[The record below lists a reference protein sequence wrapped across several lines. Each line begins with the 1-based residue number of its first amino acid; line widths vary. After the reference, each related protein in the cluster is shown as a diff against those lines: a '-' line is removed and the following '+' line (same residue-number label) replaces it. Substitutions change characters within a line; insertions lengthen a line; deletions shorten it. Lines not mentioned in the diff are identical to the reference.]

1 MNKQLLY
8 LILIYGITG
17 FTLFLLVLMREFY
30 DVKFTHKLGLNTK
43 LSPYIDCD
51 FMCFSHF
58 IMYMLLGYLS
68 PKYWMISF
76 TLSILWEYSEQYM
89 EKNNIKIISNFR
101 NDIITNTSGLIIGI
115 LLNKLFK

>member
-17 FTLFLLVLMREFY
+17 STLFLLVLMREFY
-30 DVKFTHKLGLNTK
+30 DEKFTHKLGLNK
-43 LSPYIDCD
+43 KSKYLGCD

-76 TLSILWEYSEQYM
+76 TLSILWEYSEKYM

-101 NDIITNTSGLIIGI
+101 NDIITNTSGLIIGM
-115 LLNKLFK
+115 LLNKIKM

>member
-1 MNKQLLY
+1 MCDIKFLFHNIIFYNIKYMNKQLLY

-17 FTLFLLVLMREFY
+17 FIILSFVLIRQFY
-30 DVKFTHKLGLNTK
+30 DENFTKNLGFHTK

-68 PKYWMISF
+68 PK
-76 TLSILWEYSEQYM
+76 
-89 EKNNIKIISNFR
+89 
-101 NDIITNTSGLIIGI
+101 
-115 LLNKLFK
+115 

>member
-8 LILIYGITG
+8 LISIYGITG
-17 FTLFLLVLMREFY
+17 FTLFLLVLMRELY
-30 DVKFTHKLGLNTK
+30 DEKFTHKLGLNNK
-43 LSPYIDCD
+43 FSPYIDCD
-51 FMCFSHF
+51 FFCFSHF

-115 LLNKLFK
+115 LLHKLFK

>member
-17 FTLFLLVLMREFY
+17 IVCFFIVLMREIY
-30 DVKFTHKLGLNTK
+30 DERFTHKLGLNTK
-43 LSPYIDCD
+43 SKYIECD

-58 IMYMLLGYLS
+58 IMYILLGYLS
-68 PKYWMISF
+68 PKYCMISF

-101 NDIITNTSGLIIGI
+101 NDIITNTSGLIIGM
-115 LLNKLFK
+115 LLNKYIK

>member
-17 FTLFLLVLMREFY
+17 FIMLSFILIRQFY
-30 DVKFTHKLGLNTK
+30 DENFTKNLGLNTK
-43 LSPYIDCD
+43 SKYIYCD
-51 FMCFSHF
+51 FFCFSHF

-76 TLSILWEYSEQYM
+76 TLSILWEYSEKYM

-101 NDIITNTSGLIIGI
+101 NDIITNTSGLIIGM
-115 LLNKLFK
+115 LLNKIKI

>member
-17 FTLFLLVLMREFY
+17 STLFILVLMREFY
-30 DVKFTHKLGLNTK
+30 DEKFTHKLGLNTK
-43 LSPYIDCD
+43 SKYIECD

-58 IMYMLLGYLS
+58 IMYILLGYLS

-89 EKNNIKIISNFR
+89 EKKNIKIISNFR
-101 NDIITNTSGLIIGI
+101 NDIITNTSGLIIG
-115 LLNKLFK
+115 LLLHKIKM

>member
-17 FTLFLLVLMREFY
+17 SIILSFVLIRQFY
-30 DVKFTHKLGLNTK
+30 DENFTKNLGFHTKF
-43 LSPYIDCD
+43 SPYIDCD
-51 FMCFSHF
+51 FFCFSHF

-115 LLNKLFK
+115 LLHKLFK

>member
-17 FTLFLLVLMREFY
+17 FIMLSFVLIRQFY
-30 DVKFTHKLGLNTK
+30 DEKFTHKLGLNTK
-43 LSPYIDCD
+43 NKYIYCD
-51 FMCFSHF
+51 FFCFAHF
-58 IMYMLLGYLS
+58 IMYILLGYLS

-101 NDIITNTSGLIIGI
+101 NDIITNTSGLIIGM
-115 LLNKLFK
+115 LLHKIK